1 MTFGIG
7 APFRGDVVW
16 AAAGILGLVTASATA
31 GMVVSLPAR
40 SDTQAVQFAMLA
52 LLAGLFFGGFL
63 LDLDALRYPVKL
75 VSLALP
81 VTYGT
86 RLPRDVLLRGA
97 GRSVWDLL
105 GLAATSAAFAAAA
118 WRLTARRLRLE

>member
-1 MTFGIG
+1 VTFGIG

-63 LDLDALRYPVKL
+63 LDLDAVRYPVKL

-81 VTYGT
+81 VTDGT
-86 RLPRDVLLRGA
+86 LPRDVLLRGA